1 MKALNLDKF
10 VGKLVEPY
18 IKELIRLSGDNI
30 CSIMLFGS
38 AATKDF
44 IPRKSNINLLVVC
57 DKIDLPNLKKY
68 HKLVRWGRKKGIV
81 APLFLTEQ
89 HIKSS
94 MDVFPIEFLEMKD
107 SHILLHGK
115 DVFDNITIN
124 TENLRLEC
132 EEQLKGKLV
141 RLRQSYLEHGVNV
154 SVITES
160 ITSFMP
166 VFRSLARLRAR
177 TIKVEK
183 EKVIEELVKLKID
196 NQVFST
202 ALEIK
207 KGKCKLKNKA
217 LELFFEKYI
226 KEIEKL
232 CIYTDSFKSKTKK
245 IKETK
250 KTKK

>member
-1 MKALNLDKF
+1 MAKMLNLDRF

-30 CSIMLFGS
+30 CSIILFGS

-57 DKIDLPNLKKY
+57 HKIDLPDLKKY
-68 HKLVRWGRKKGIV
+68 HKLVRRGRKRGIV
-81 APLFLTEQ
+81 APLFLTER

-115 DVFDNITIN
+115 DVFDNMAIN

-141 RLRQSYLEHGVNV
+141 RLRQSYLEHGVNAK
-154 SVITES
+154 IIADS
-160 ITSFMP
+160 ITSFIS
-166 VFRSLARLRAR
+166 VFRSLVRLKTRAV
-177 TIKVEK
+177 KVEK
-183 EKVIEELVKLKID
+183 EKAIEELAKLKIES
-196 NQVFST
+196 QVFFT
-202 ALEIK
+202 ALDIK
-207 KGKCKLKNKA
+207 KGKCKLKRKA
-217 LELFFEKYI
+217 LEIFFEKYI

-245 IKETK
+245 IKK
-250 KTKK
+250 

>member
-1 MKALNLDKF
+1 MMKSLNLDKF

-30 CSIMLFGS
+30 CSIILFGS

-57 DKIDLPNLKKY
+57 DEINLPNLKKY
-68 HKLVRWGRKKGIV
+68 HKLVRRGRKRGIV

-107 SHILLHGK
+107 SYLLLHGK
-115 DVFDNITIN
+115 DVLGKLAIN

-141 RLRQSYLEHGVNV
+141 RLRQSYLEHGVN
-154 SVITES
+154 IKIIAES
-160 ITSFMP
+160 ITSLIP
-166 VFRSLARLRAR
+166 VFRSLVRLRTRA
-177 TIKVEK
+177 IKVDK
-183 EKVIEELVKLKID
+183 EKAIEELAKLKID
-196 NQVFST
+196 SQVFST
-202 ALEIK
+202 ALDIK
-207 KGKCKLKNKA
+207 KGKYKLKNKA

-245 IKETK
+245 IKK
-250 KTKK
+250 